1 MKRIMQRFMD
11 KYMTDPGASP
21 QDETERLQIATCV
34 LLVEAAKTDEEFSS
48 VEEDIITGILRKEF
62 QLSQEAVKDL
72 MEIAHAEREE
82 SVDVYEFTRLINEH
96 YSRQEKMKIMEYIWR
111 VIYADAR
118 LDKYEDYLAHK
129 LGKLLRLHHHEMI
142 DAKLKILAESKD

>member
-1 MKRIMQRFMD
+1 MQRFME
-11 KYMTDPGASP
+11 KYMAEPDKSGG
-21 QDETERLQIATCV
+21 DETERLQIATCV
-34 LLVEAAKTDEEFSS
+34 LLVEAAKTDEEFSA
-48 VEEDIITGILRKEF
+48 VEEDIITGILQNEF

-72 MEIAHAEREE
+72 MDIAHAEREE

-142 DAKLKILAESKD
+142 DAKLSVLAESKD

>member
-1 MKRIMQRFMD
+1 MQRFME
-11 KYMTDPGASP
+11 KYMVEPDKSGG
-21 QDETERLQIATCV
+21 DKTERLQIATCV
-34 LLVEAAKTDEEFSS
+34 LLVEAAKTDEEFSAA
-48 VEEDIITGILRKEF
+48 EEDIITGILQKEF

-72 MEIAHAEREE
+72 MDIAHAEREE

-142 DAKLKILAESKD
+142 DAKLTVLAESKD

>member
-1 MKRIMQRFMD
+1 MMRKFME
-11 KYMTDPGASP
+11 KYMAEPEVSG
-21 QDETERLQIATCV
+21 QDEAERLRIATCV
-34 LLVEAAKTDEEFSS
+34 LLVEAAKTDEEFSA
-48 VEEDIITGILRKEF
+48 VEEDIITEILQKEF

-82 SVDVYEFTRLINEH
+82 SVDVYEFTRLINRH
-96 YSRQEKMKIMEYIWR
+96 YSREEKMKIMEFIWH

-142 DAKLKILAESKD
+142 DAKLTVLAESED